1 MTNEETETAED
12 ILQTIRRDRAERIEQ
27 LLETIK
33 ELNPESVVL
42 DGLDN
47 AIEGY
52 DKDGRIIYSVYN
64 IIETLMERDG
74 MTYEEAVEFYDFNIE
89 GAYMGEYTP
98 IFLHHE

>member
-12 ILQTIRRDRAERIEQ
+12 ILDTIRRHRAERIEE

-33 ELNPESVVL
+33 ELNPEAVVL

-47 AIEGY
+47 SIEGY
-52 DKDGRIIYSVYN
+52 DKDGRIIYNMNN
-64 IIETLMERDG
+64 IVETLMQRDG
-74 MTYEEAVEFYDFNIE
+74 MTYEEALEFYDFNIE

-98 IFLHHE
+98 IFLYHE

>member
-12 ILQTIRRDRAERIEQ
+12 ILETIRRHRAERIER

-42 DGLDN
+42 DGLDDS
-47 AIEGY
+47 IEGY

-64 IIETLMERDG
+64 IIETLMQRDE
-74 MTYEEAVEFYDFNIE
+74 MSEEEAWEHYSFNIE
-89 GAYMGEYTP
+89 GAYLGEYTP
-98 IFLHHE
+98 IFLYHE